1 MLAYELSHLLKAEG
15 PHGYKAEKH
24 ASDYNDGCLLAYLA
38 VGYTLV
44 TSDGRN
50 RSACEMGGCKDSVSS
65 TSPRGSTWPR
75 GGSQPALRR
84 AEASTNRVEC
94 DRSMSV
100 AVASP
105 PRADPPR
112 LLLDTNVYVDLAE
125 GLLPSEG
132 ARLLRIAAHRT
143 PPLVWAC
150 EITFDELICHVRQ
163 KEESDFPKYRSAFG
177 WMDRLC
183 GNLGMAEDLAWVL
196 HRGVFVGLLPY
207 RGSLPI
213 ALNRARREVI
223 KASAFA
229 DLRPE
234 FRETVKVLRQE
245 YEGRIQRWV
254 GWRTE
259 LHNAARVEPTPG
271 QSGKEGWQLV
281 TEAVREVSRKHIK
294 EDASLWGGFRQMQT
308 RSLPSEK
315 SSASSSRTS

>member
-1 MLAYELSHLLKAEG
+1 
-15 PHGYKAEKH
+15 
-24 ASDYNDGCLLAYLA
+24 
-38 VGYTLV
+38 
-44 TSDGRN
+44 
-50 RSACEMGGCKDSVSS
+50 
-65 TSPRGSTWPR
+65 
-75 GGSQPALRR
+75 
-84 AEASTNRVEC
+84 
-94 DRSMSV
+94 MSV

-132 ARLLRIAAHRT
+132 ARLLKIAAHRT

-294 EDASLWGGFRQMQT
+294 EDASLWGGFRTDADQELAQREIIGFELSHLLKSRNPQGYNIQKH
-308 RSLPSEK
+308 RSDFNDSWLCAYPAAGYTLVTTDARLRDAIKLAKCPSPRIASMDEGLALAEK
-315 SSASSSRTS
+315 WLADQV